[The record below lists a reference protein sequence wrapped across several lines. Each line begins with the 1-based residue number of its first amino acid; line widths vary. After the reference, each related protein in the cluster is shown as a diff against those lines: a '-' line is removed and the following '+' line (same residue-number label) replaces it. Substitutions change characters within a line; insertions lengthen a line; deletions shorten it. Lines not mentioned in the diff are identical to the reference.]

1 MSVMTLNMN
10 DSHITSLA
18 QLKEF
23 AKFSRSAV
31 FTKTN
36 TKEAYVWINEALI
49 KFRYFRESRKNKSI
63 VKGYICTMTG
73 YSNTQVDRLIREKK
87 LYGHIRVKERTQN
100 IFTTHYIKE
109 DIALLAEVDNAEGRR
124 TSKAVKKTCSDMY
137 HIYNDIRFERL
148 AHISSSHI
156 YNLREKEVYKTNT
169 LTYTSTQS
177 TGRDIGIR
185 TKPYP
190 EGKPGYIRV
199 DSVHQGDFD
208 KVKGVYHINLV
219 DEVTQEEV
227 VVTVEGISEYF
238 LLSAL
243 ENALSQF
250 HVKIINFHSDN
261 GSEYINKRVSSM
273 LSKMLIEQTKSRA
286 RKTNDNALV
295 EGKNYAV
302 VRRQYGYAH
311 IPKKYAKDMEDF
323 NQTYL
328 NPYLFFHRQCAY
340 ADDIT
345 DERGKIKKVYE
356 RYMTPCENLLS
367 TRDVHIYLR
376 EEVTVQSLKEEQGK
390 TTHLAAAKE
399 LREKRNTLFAKIHK
413 DMLR

>member
-1 MSVMTLNMN
+1 MTLNMN

-23 AKFSRSAV
+23 AKLTHSAI

-36 TKEAYVWINEALI
+36 RQEAYEWINEALI
-49 KFRYFRESRKNKSI
+49 KFRYFRETKKGRGI
-63 VKGYICTMTG
+63 VKKYICTMTG
-73 YSNTQVDRLIREKK
+73 YSTTQVDRLIREKK
-87 LYGHIRVKERTQN
+87 LYRCIRVKERTQN
-100 IFTTHYIKE
+100 TFTTHYTKE

-137 HIYNDIRFERL
+137 HNYGDIRFERL

-177 TGRDIGIR
+177 IGRDIGIR
-185 TKPYP
+185 AKPYP
-190 EGKPGYIRV
+190 LGKPGYIRV

-238 LLSAL
+238 LLPAL
-243 ENALSQF
+243 ENALLQF
-250 HVKIINFHSDN
+250 HVKIVNFHSDN

-311 IPKKYAKDMEDF
+311 IPKKYAKAMEEY
-323 NQTYL
+323 NQKYL

-340 ADDIT
+340 ADDVV

-356 RYMTPCENLLS
+356 RYMTPCDNLLS
-367 TRDVHIYLR
+367 VKDAHTYFR
-376 EEVTVQSLKEEQGK
+376 EGVTIESLKEKQREV
-390 TTHLAAAKE
+390 THLAAARE
-399 LREKRNTLFAKIHK
+399 LREKRNQLFAKIHK